1 MYHFFVS
8 QEQIYLN
15 ENAGVD
21 LQETESLR
29 GNAEGQESL
38 GTIVITGS
46 DVNHIRNVLR
56 MKPGEEVLIS
66 NGVDKDY
73 HCCLAEIGAEEVIAQ
88 ILSVDEEG
96 TELPARIYLF
106 QGLPKQDKMELIVQK
121 AVELGAYQI
130 IPVSMHRSVVKLDAK
145 KADSKVK
152 RWNGIA
158 ESAAKQSK
166 RMVIPEVTEV
176 MTVKEA
182 LAYAADFELKLLP
195 YENARGMAAT
205 KECVEQVKPGM
216 RIAVFI
222 GPEGGFEESE
232 VELARKSGFEAIS
245 LGKRILRT
253 ETAGLTTLSIL
264 MYQIEAN
271 L

>member
-8 QEQIYLN
+8 QEQIHEYRDS
-15 ENAGVD
+15 EAGQAD
-21 LQETESLR
+21 GMGS
-29 GNAEGQESL
+29 
-38 GTIVITGS
+38 IVIRGS
-46 DVNHIRNVLR
+46 DVNHIKNVLR
-56 MKPGEEVLIS
+56 MKTGEEVLIS

-73 HCCLAEIGAEEVIAQ
+73 RCCITEIGAEEVIAG

-96 TELPARIYLF
+96 TELPARLYLF

-121 AVELGAYQI
+121 AVELGAYQV

-145 KADSKVK
+145 KAEAKVK
-152 RWNGIA
+152 RWKGIS

-182 LAYAADFELKLLP
+182 LAYAADLDLKLLP

-205 KECVEQVKPGM
+205 KECIEKVKPGM
-216 RIAVFI
+216 SIAVFI
-222 GPEGGFEESE
+222 GPEGGFEDAE
-232 VELARKSGFEAIS
+232 VELAKASGFETIS

-264 MYQIEAN
+264 MYQIET